1 MAPEIYRNNN
11 YDPFKADIFSLGII
25 LFNLITGDQLLRGNY
40 GPTNPIYK
48 PLINGSPSAFW
59 KMVEKR
65 CPIVKSISIQLRLLL
80 SSMLHPDP
88 AKRISI
94 GKIKSNAWLKGSTIS
109 PEEFM
114 LWVDR
119 VGNALDYK
127 SDVKSPP
134 RLLVD
139 YKIAGI
145 WKLFSQL
152 ILTIWN

>member
-11 YDPFKADIFSLGII
+11 YDPFKADIFSLGVI
-25 LFNLITGDQLLRGNY
+25 LFNLITGDQLLSDNY

-48 PLINGSPSAFW
+48 PLLNGSPSAFW

-65 CPIVKSISIQLRLLL
+65 CPIVKAISIQLRLLL

-88 AKRISI
+88 DKRISI
-94 GKIKSNAWLKGSTIS
+94 GKIKSNVWLKGATIS

-114 LWVDR
+114 VWVDR
-119 VGNALDYK
+119 VGNTLDCK
-127 SDVKSPP
+127 NDTVPLP
-134 RLLVD
+134 RMVD
-139 YKIAGI
+139 EYKIEGI